1 VRLIKPW
8 PNGVASQCKFGNAD
22 MRRQTCD
29 RWADGSQVNASQTQV
44 AKKKKHISVQT
55 CARSYQ
61 GKQYRAH
68 ASLGQTESQ
77 VIASFIQ
84 GAPSYGSG
92 MSWREELHARVSR
105 LPHSLSHAC
114 VVAPTFPNLQE
125 VGFYMRETSN
135 QLRIT

>member
-1 VRLIKPW
+1 M
-8 PNGVASQCKFGNAD
+8 FGNAD

-29 RWADGSQVNASQTQV
+29 RWADGLASERKSDTSC
-44 AKKKKHISVQT
+44 KKNKKKHISVQT
-55 CARSYQ
+55 GARSYQ

-92 MSWREELHARVSR
+92 MAWREELHARVSR
-105 LPHSLSHAC
+105 LSHSLSHAC
-114 VVAPTFPNLQE
+114 VVAPTFPILQE